1 MGSIK
6 HAVFTF
12 AKAQC
17 TAWIASAVDF
27 GVTIFLVS
35 VCGVWYPYA
44 TFIGAVLGGI
54 VNCACNYRWVFH
66 AFGMRKSKVAFRYA
80 IVWTGS
86 ILLNFYGTY
95 TLTESTGISYL
106 ISKTIV
112 AAIVAVCWNYQLQ
125 SRYVFRSKKK
135 EEQKKNRQ

>member
-6 HAVFTF
+6 HTVFTF

-17 TAWIASAVDF
+17 TAWIASGFDF

-35 VCGVWYPYA
+35 FCRIWYPYA

-54 VNCACNYRWVFH
+54 TNCACNYRWVFH
-66 AFGMRKSKVAFRYA
+66 AFGLRKSKVAFRYA

-95 TLTESTGISYL
+95 TLTEATGMSYI
-106 ISKTIV
+106 ISKTII
-112 AAIVAVCWNYQLQ
+112 AAIVAVCWNYQMQ
-125 SRYVFRSKKK
+125 SRFVFHGKKK
-135 EEQKKNRQ
+135 EE